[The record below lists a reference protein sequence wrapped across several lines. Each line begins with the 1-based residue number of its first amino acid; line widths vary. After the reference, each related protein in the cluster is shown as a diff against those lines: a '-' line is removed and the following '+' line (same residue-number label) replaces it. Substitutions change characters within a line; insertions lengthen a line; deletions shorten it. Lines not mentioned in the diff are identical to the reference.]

1 MEREGKRPLRQRLA
15 SFLGG
20 LTGPTKLAV
29 AVIGAIG
36 TVVGTLTAVGVIG
49 GGSSGSAPGGTG
61 SRATVVTAAD
71 WARRANAICA
81 RTSDVRAAL
90 PTPQPGLGQQEALD
104 LIKTA
109 ATLQQRLLR
118 DLAVLPRPAEQQQ
131 QIARLLRVGAEI
143 NNSSSELVAD
153 LTLGNF
159 AGAQKR
165 ARELSRQNTDFNRT
179 AIDLGATT
187 CAEGG
192 SVADALGG

>member
-1 MEREGKRPLRQRLA
+1 MEGKRKRPLRQQLA

-20 LTGPTKLAV
+20 LTGPVKVAV

-49 GGSSGSAPGGTG
+49 GGSGGSPGGTG
-61 SRATVVTAAD
+61 SRTTVITAAA

-81 RTSDVRAAL
+81 RASDARAAL
-90 PTPQPGLGQQEALD
+90 PTPQPGLGQQEAVD
-104 LIKTA
+104 LMTTA
-109 ATLQQRLLR
+109 ATFQQRLLR
-118 DLAVLPRPAEQQQ
+118 ELAVLPRPAEQQQ

-165 ARELSRQNTDFNRT
+165 VRELSRQNTDFNRT

-192 SVADALGG
+192 SVADAFGG